1 MSSDLKEIQED
12 IDKILYRL
20 RDLNDSV
27 IGLDVDDKLKVE
39 AKILIEK
46 TAQCLV
52 KLYINVGVEA
62 DKND

>member
-20 RDLNDSV
+20 SDLNDSV

-46 TAQCLV
+46 TAQSLV

>member
-52 KLYINVGVEA
+52 KLYIKVGEEA
-62 DKND
+62 DKKD

>member
-46 TAQCLV
+46 TAQSLV